1 MEHSK
6 LKPCFNNLGSEVQWG
21 LLPLFLAI
29 SIRHH
34 ALQGLLYCT
43 MYVECTTRADSADP
57 LMRYAFYQ
65 GMRSPLAHG
74 QYLISLCHVHLDWF
88 PSSCPLNLIYVLN
101 TYMIKEYNFKS
112 IFFFQLEK

>member
-6 LKPCFNNLGSEVQWG
+6 LIPCFNNLGSEVQWG

-29 SIRHH
+29 SIRHY

-74 QYLISLCHVHLDWF
+74 QYLISLYYSLYMLIGFQVHA
-88 PSSCPLNLIYVLN
+88 CPINLIFVL
-101 TYMIKEYNFKS
+101 M
-112 IFFFQLEK
+112 

>member
-1 MEHSK
+1 MSLIPSVSFKHST

-34 ALQGLLYCT
+34 ALQSFFY
-43 MYVECTTRADSADP
+43 YVYYIECTTRADSADP

-74 QYLISLCHVHLDWF
+74 QYLISLCYALYNVHVDWF
-88 PSSCPLNLIYVLN
+88 PSSCPLNLIYVL
-101 TYMIKEYNFKS
+101 M
-112 IFFFQLEK
+112 